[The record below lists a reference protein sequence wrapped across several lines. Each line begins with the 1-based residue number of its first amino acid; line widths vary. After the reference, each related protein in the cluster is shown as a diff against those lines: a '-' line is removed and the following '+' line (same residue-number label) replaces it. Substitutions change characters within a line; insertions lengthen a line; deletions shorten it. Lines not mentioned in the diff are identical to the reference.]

1 MKIGVALAG
10 GGLKGVAHIGAL
22 KALEELGINIEYI
35 SGTSSGA
42 AMATL
47 YALGYTPSEMEKI
60 TEESYKKIVKI
71 KKRTIIKYVLQSMW
85 HRKIQVQGIIKG
97 ESVEKIV
104 EEYANKKQVYNMT
117 DIKKNF
123 AMIAADAKTT
133 NKCVFIS
140 KNINTTKDVEYVS
153 NIPIGKAVRASM
165 AFPAIFTPCE
175 YEDYCFI
182 DGGTVDNM
190 PVKELT
196 DMGADKTIS
205 ISFTL
210 DEFTGKENL
219 FSVILRACDIFSLKD
234 VKKGQDISDISIE
247 IDMRNAK
254 LLSID
259 NIKASIQIGYDTV
272 MKNKE
277 KILRMVE
284 GK

>member
-22 KALEELGINIEYI
+22 KALEELGIKIEYI

-47 YALGYTPSEMEKI
+47 YALGYTPDEMETI

-71 KKRTIIKYVLQSMW
+71 KKRTIAKYTVQSMW
-85 HRKIQVQGIIKG
+85 HRKIELKGIIKG
-97 ESVEKIV
+97 ETVEEIV
-104 EEYANKKQVYNMT
+104 EEYASKKQVYDMT

-123 AMIAADAKTT
+123 AMITADANTT
-133 NKCVFIS
+133 KKCVFSS
-140 KNINTTKDVEYVS
+140 KNINKTKDVEYIS
-153 NIPIGKAVRASM
+153 NIPIGKAVRSSM

-190 PVKELT
+190 PVKELI
-196 DMGADKTIS
+196 DMGADKTIA

-259 NIKASIQIGYDTV
+259 NIKSSIKIGYDTV

-284 GK
+284 VE

>member
-35 SGTSSGA
+35 TGTSSGA

-47 YALGYTPSEMEKI
+47 YALGYTPDEMQKI

-71 KKRTIIKYVLQSMW
+71 KKRTIAKYAMQSMW
-85 HRKIQVQGIIKG
+85 HRKIELKGIIKG
-97 ESVEKIV
+97 ENVEKIV
-104 EEYANKKQVYNMT
+104 EEYASKKQVYKIT
-117 DIKKNF
+117 DIKKKF
-123 AMIAADAKTT
+123 AIIAADAKTT
-133 NKCVFIS
+133 QKCVFIS
-140 KNINTTKDVEYVS
+140 NDIKKAKDVEYIS
-153 NIPIGKAVRASM
+153 NIPIGKAVRSSM

-175 YEDYCFI
+175 YDNYCFI

-196 DMGADKTIS
+196 DMGADKTIA

-259 NIKASIQIGYDTV
+259 NIEDSIQIGYETV
-272 MKNKE
+272 MENKE

-284 GK
+284 CE

>member
-47 YALGYTPSEMEKI
+47 YALGYTPDEMETI

-71 KKRTIIKYVLQSMW
+71 KKRTIAKYVAQSMW
-85 HRKIQVQGIIKG
+85 HKKIELKGIIKG
-97 ESVEKIV
+97 ETVEKIV
-104 EEYANKKQVYNMT
+104 EEYASKKQVYNMT

-123 AMIAADAKTT
+123 AMITADAKTT
-133 NKCVFIS
+133 KKCVFAA
-140 KNINTTKDVEYVS
+140 KNINKTKDVEYVS

-196 DMGADKTIS
+196 DMGADKTIA

-210 DEFTGKENL
+210 DEFTGEENL

-259 NIKASIQIGYDTV
+259 NIKSSIKIGYDTV

-284 GK
+284 VE

>member
-22 KALEELGINIEYI
+22 KALEELGIDIEYI

-42 AMATL
+42 AIATL
-47 YALGYTPSEMEKI
+47 YALGYTPNEIEKI
-60 TEESYKKIVKI
+60 TKDSYKKIVKI
-71 KKRTIIKYVLQSMW
+71 KKRTIAKYVAQSMW
-85 HRKIQVQGIIKG
+85 HRKIELKGIIKG
-97 ESVEKIV
+97 EVVEKIV
-104 EEYANKKQVYNMT
+104 EEYASRKKVYNIN
-117 DIKKNF
+117 DIQKNF
-123 AMIAADAKTT
+123 AMVTADAKTT
-133 NKCVFIS
+133 KKCVFIS
-140 KNINTTKDVEYVS
+140 NKINKTKDVEYIS
-153 NIPIGKAVRASM
+153 NIPIGKAVQASM
-165 AFPAIFTPCE
+165 AFPAIFTPCK

-196 DMGADKTIS
+196 DMGAEKTIA

-210 DEFTGKENL
+210 DEFTGEENL

-247 IDMRNAK
+247 IDMPNAK

-259 NIKASIQIGYDTV
+259 NIKKSIQIGYDTI